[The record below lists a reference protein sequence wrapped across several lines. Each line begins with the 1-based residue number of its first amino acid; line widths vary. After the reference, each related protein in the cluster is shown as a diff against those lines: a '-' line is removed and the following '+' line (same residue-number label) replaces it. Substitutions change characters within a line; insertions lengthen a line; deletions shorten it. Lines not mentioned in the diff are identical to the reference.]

1 MRTPK
6 QLLNITGGETMLRET
21 VARLLPVFAERN
33 CWVVT
38 NSEQASAVRRELP
51 RVPASH
57 ILAEPVGRNTAAA
70 IALAAIH
77 LAHQHGDALMAVL
90 SSDAHIA
97 NVKKYRSLLRV
108 ALQHAS
114 APGHLVV
121 FGVPPTRPETGYGY
135 IERGLRVA
143 AKSSSEIFTVRRF
156 TEKPEAAL
164 ARRYVASGKYFWNAG
179 MFFWRVST
187 FLELL
192 RRFLPAT
199 HAALAELAKTIGT
212 PRCASALQKIYPQ
225 LDNISVDYAIVE
237 PASKSRQPSSPTS
250 NSTSSSV
257 SFSASASSATAAWAS
272 KSVSAARSASVPAS
286 ASTPAYLSAS
296 GSRAASAS
304 KSVPAAN
311 SASVAASASA
321 PAHLSA
327 SASSAAA
334 ARRKRAGVD
343 FAEPSVS
350 VIPAEIGW
358 SDIGTWNAVYE
369 LLAKP
374 GANFSAS
381 PAFALDATGNF
392 FWSPK
397 KFVAALGVHDLV
409 LVETSDA
416 ILLCPRNRSQDV
428 SKIVKWLEQQKLKPL
443 L

>member
-1 MRTPK
+1 MSPSARNKMLPACAVLLAGGRGTRFWPRSRTRTPK
-6 QLLNITGGETMLRET
+6 QLLNITGGDSMLRET
-21 VARLLPVFAERN
+21 VARLVPVFSEGN
-33 CWVVT
+33 CWIVT
-38 NSEQASAVRRELP
+38 NSEQATAVRRELP

-77 LAHQHGDALMAVL
+77 LAHEHGEAMMAVL

-114 APGHLVV
+114 APGQLVV

-135 IERGLRVA
+135 IERAASVA
-143 AKSSSEIFTVRRF
+143 GRSESRIFAVRRF
-156 TEKPEAAL
+156 TEKPELAL

-199 HAALAELAKTIGT
+199 HAALTELAKTIGT
-212 PRCASALQKIYPQ
+212 RRYPSALQKIYPQ
-225 LDNISVDYAIVE
+225 LENISVDYAIVE
-237 PASKSRQPSSPTS
+237 PATKGRQTV
-250 NSTSSSV
+250 TSSRIE
-257 SFSASASSATAAWAS
+257 
-272 KSVSAARSASVPAS
+272 KPSAASFV
-286 ASTPAYLSAS
+286 
-296 GSRAASAS
+296 
-304 KSVPAAN
+304 
-311 SASVAASASA
+311 
-321 PAHLSA
+321 
-327 SASSAAA
+327 
-334 ARRKRAGVD
+334 
-343 FAEPSVS
+343 EPRVS

-374 GANFSAS
+374 NGNFSAGPS
-381 PAFALDATGNF
+381 FAADATGNF

-409 LVETSDA
+409 LVETADA
-416 ILLCPRNRSQDV
+416 ILLCPRDRAQDV
-428 SKIVKWLEQQKLKPL
+428 SKIVKWLEQQEQKSL